1 MSTWTRRISLTLGAV
16 VVLATVGGAALYAK
30 HGTGDFYPDTSTP
43 AVYPEAALERVI
55 TLDFPPGNVATS
67 RTGRVFFNYHP
78 FAQAHRFA
86 PAAMFELREGKA
98 QPYPSAEHQS
108 RFQGVFGMTV
118 DRQNRLW
125 LIEPRGLDHER
136 TRLTAF
142 DLNTNQPVFE
152 HTFAAD
158 EAQFTQDLRVSAD
171 GKTVYLADTGL
182 FRFTPASLLGLDVA
196 SKTHRRVLE
205 QDASAQPQNW
215 ITQRFDGKPHK
226 LAWGLVAFTVGLD
239 GIEVSADGQWLYY
252 ATMSHDTAY
261 RVPTAALNDPTLSVA
276 QLSAK
281 IEKVGKKPLSDGIT
295 LDPQGNLLITDIEH
309 SAIAKLSADGK
320 LQTLARRNDIIWS
333 DGITMAADGSGWL
346 TDSGIP
352 AYLHPLALPPSLDA
366 LSAKRPYGIYRLPK
380 P

>member
-1 MSTWTRRISLTLGAV
+1 MNPWIKRLALTAGAMV
-16 VVLATVGGAALYAK
+16 TLLVVGGAALYAK
-30 HGTGDFYPDTSTP
+30 HGTGNFYPDTSTP
-43 AVYPEAALERVI
+43 ALHPDTALERVI

-67 RTGRVFFNYHP
+67 PTGRVFFNYHP
-78 FAQAHRFA
+78 FAQAHRFV
-86 PAAMFELREGKA
+86 PATMFEWRDGKA
-98 QPYPSAEHQS
+98 LPYPSAEFQS

-171 GKTVYLADTGL
+171 GRTVYLADTGL
-182 FRFTPASLLGLDVA
+182 FRFTPASLLVLDVA
-196 SKTHRRVLE
+196 SKTHRKVLE

-261 RVPTAALNDPTLSVA
+261 RVPTAALNDPALSAA

-281 IEKVGKKPLSDGIT
+281 IEKVGNKPLSDGIT
-295 LDPQGNLLITDIEH
+295 LDAHGHLLITDIEH
-309 SAIAKLSADGK
+309 GSIAKLSADGQ
-320 LQTLARRNDIIWS
+320 LQTLARRKDIVWS
-333 DGITMAADGSGWL
+333 DGVAIAADGSVWL

-352 AYLHPLALPPSLDA
+352 AYLHPLALPPSPDA
-366 LSAKRPYGIYRLPK
+366 LSAKRPYGVYRLAK

>member
-1 MSTWTRRISLTLGAV
+1 
-16 VVLATVGGAALYAK
+16 
-30 HGTGDFYPDTSTP
+30 
-43 AVYPEAALERVI
+43 
-55 TLDFPPGNVATS
+55 
-67 RTGRVFFNYHP
+67 
-78 FAQAHRFA
+78 
-86 PAAMFELREGKA
+86 
-98 QPYPSAEHQS
+98 
-108 RFQGVFGMTV
+108 
-118 DRQNRLW
+118 
-125 LIEPRGLDHER
+125 
-136 TRLTAF
+136 
-142 DLNTNQPVFE
+142 
-152 HTFAAD
+152 
-158 EAQFTQDLRVSAD
+158 
-171 GKTVYLADTGL
+171 
-182 FRFTPASLLGLDVA
+182 
-196 SKTHRRVLE
+196 VLE